1 MATRTPKGT
10 VARPTSTRSVVK
22 KASPVPAAAEI
33 APETAAP
40 VDPAPAAPAVE
51 PAPVAAS
58 VATEAVAAPV
68 EVTPEPV
75 AEAPVAEIAAT
86 EAPVATAPV
95 AEAPVAEPV
104 TAAAPVLDVET
115 TVPAVAA
122 PVAADKPAVKRAAP
136 APQKSAVLP
145 AAAPAAPAPEAVAKS
160 APAVPVAKNVEQA
173 IAQTKEKVEKMSK
186 QVFATF
192 EDVVG
197 FQKDN
202 VEAFVASS
210 TILTKGFE
218 ALSKEL
224 VAFTQAQY
232 EQSVSNAKA
241 LFAVKSVKELVDLQ
255 TEFAKTSFDAL
266 VAEATKVSETG
277 IKVANEAAEPITARV
292 NATVEKLS
300 KLKAA

>member
-10 VARPTSTRSVVK
+10 VARPTSTKAVVK
-22 KASPVPAAAEI
+22 KAAPVPAAIE
-33 APETAAP
+33 AAP
-40 VDPAPAAPAVE
+40 VTLTAVDAAPAVTDPVE
-51 PAPVAAS
+51 APAPVVDAPIAAAVAPVEPVVETPVVEPVVETVTPAPVAA
-58 VATEAVAAPV
+58 APV
-68 EVTPEPV
+68 P
-75 AEAPVAEIAAT
+75 A
-86 EAPVATAPV
+86 
-95 AEAPVAEPV
+95 
-104 TAAAPVLDVET
+104 D
-115 TVPAVAA
+115 VPAA
-122 PVAADKPAVKRAAP
+122 KPAVKRAAP
-136 APQKSAVLP
+136 APKKSVTAP
-145 AAAPAAPAPEAVAKS
+145 AAAVPATPAPVAAAVAKS
-160 APAVPVAKNVEQA
+160 APEVPVAKNVEQA

-232 EQSVSNAKA
+232 EQSVSTAKA

-277 IKVANEAAEPITARV
+277 IKVANQAAEPITARV

>member
-1 MATRTPKGT
+1 MATRTPKGP
-10 VARPTSTRSVVK
+10 VAAATPK
-22 KASPVPAAAEI
+22 KAVAKPAPVPPAESAETQAAETQAVVEI
-33 APETAAP
+33 AAPTAAP
-40 VDPAPAAPAVE
+40 VAHAVEAVEEVTPAPLP
-51 PAPVAAS
+51 AAS
-58 VATEAVAAPV
+58 VEPPSSVPVTTEASAPV
-68 EVTPEPV
+68 T
-75 AEAPVAEIAAT
+75 T
-86 EAPVATAPV
+86 EA
-95 AEAPVAEPV
+95 
-104 TAAAPVLDVET
+104 
-115 TVPAVAA
+115 
-122 PVAADKPAVKRAAP
+122 AAP
-136 APQKSAVLP
+136 APVPVAPKPAAKLAVP
-145 AAAPAAPAPEAVAKS
+145 TAAPATATKIETPAKP
-160 APAVPVAKNVEQA
+160 VEQA

-218 ALSKEL
+218 VLSKEIA
-224 VAFTQAQY
+224 AFTQAQY
-232 EQSVSNAKA
+232 EQSVATTKA

-255 TEFAKTSFDAL
+255 TEFAKSSFDAL

-292 NATVEKLS
+292 NAAVEKLS

>member
-1 MATRTPKGT
+1 MATRTPKGP
-10 VARPTSTRSVVK
+10 VAAATPK
-22 KASPVPAAAEI
+22 KAVAK
-33 APETAAP
+33 
-40 VDPAPAAPAVE
+40 
-51 PAPVAAS
+51 PAPVPPAQPKAAD
-58 VATEAVAAPV
+58 AAVKIDSP
-68 EVTPEPV
+68 
-75 AEAPVAEIAAT
+75 
-86 EAPVATAPV
+86 
-95 AEAPVAEPV
+95 
-104 TAAAPVLDVET
+104 
-115 TVPAVAA
+115 VAA
-122 PVAADKPAVKRAAP
+122 PVAEVSPAAVPVADLSPATVPVAHAVEEVTPVPTAPVEPPAAASVKAE
-136 APQKSAVLP
+136 
-145 AAAPAAPAPEAVAKS
+145 AAPAAKPATPKPAAKPA
-160 APAVPVAKNVEQA
+160 APKAVPAAATKIDTPARPVDQA

-218 ALSKEL
+218 VLSKEIA
-224 VAFTQAQY
+224 AFTQAQY
-232 EQSVSNAKA
+232 EQSVATTKA

-255 TEFAKTSFDAL
+255 TEFAKSSFDAL

-292 NATVEKLS
+292 NAAVEKLS

>member
-1 MATRTPKGT
+1 MATRTPKGP
-10 VARPTSTRSVVK
+10 VAAATPRKAVVK
-22 KASPVPAAAEI
+22 PAAVPPADEPAAQAAVKIEPPVAAPIAPVVAPVVAEVTPAPVPAA
-33 APETAAP
+33 
-40 VDPAPAAPAVE
+40 V
-51 PAPVAAS
+51 
-58 VATEAVAAPV
+58 
-68 EVTPEPV
+68 
-75 AEAPVAEIAAT
+75 EAP
-86 EAPVATAPV
+86 P
-95 AEAPVAEPV
+95 
-104 TAAAPVLDVET
+104 
-115 TVPAVAA
+115 
-122 PVAADKPAVKRAAP
+122 
-136 APQKSAVLP
+136 
-145 AAAPAAPAPEAVAKS
+145 
-160 APAVPVAKNVEQA
+160 PAVPVKAEAVTPPKPAARTAAPKAAPPAAPRIETPAKPVDQA

-224 VAFTQAQY
+224 AAFTQAQY
-232 EQSVSNAKA
+232 EQSVATTKA

-255 TEFAKTSFDAL
+255 TEFAKSSFDAL

-277 IKVANEAAEPITARV
+277 FKVANEAAEPITARV
-292 NATVEKLS
+292 NAAVEKLS

>member
-1 MATRTPKGT
+1 MATRTPKG
-10 VARPTSTRSVVK
+10 
-22 KASPVPAAAEI
+22 
-33 APETAAP
+33 
-40 VDPAPAAPAVE
+40 
-51 PAPVAAS
+51 PVAA
-58 VATEAVAAPV
+58 ATPRKAVA
-68 EVTPEPV
+68 
-75 AEAPVAEIAAT
+75 
-86 EAPVATAPV
+86 
-95 AEAPVAEPV
+95 
-104 TAAAPVLDVET
+104 
-115 TVPAVAA
+115 
-122 PVAADKPAVKRAAP
+122 KPAAVPPADEPAAKAAVKIEP
-136 APQKSAVLP
+136 P
-145 AAAPAAPAPEAVAKS
+145 AAAPAAHAVEEAKPAPAPEVPTVVVEPPPPAAPVKAEAAPPPKPAARPAAPKA
-160 APAVPVAKNVEQA
+160 APAAAARIETPAKPVDQA

-218 ALSKEL
+218 ALSKEIA
-224 VAFTQAQY
+224 AFTQAQY
-232 EQSVSNAKA
+232 EQSVATTKA

-255 TEFAKTSFDAL
+255 TEFAKSSFDAL

-277 IKVANEAAEPITARV
+277 FKVANEAAEPITARV

>member
-10 VARPTSTRSVVK
+10 VTRPTSTKAVVK
-22 KASPVPAAAEI
+22 KAAPVPAAVETEPAVV
-33 APETAAP
+33 APVETAP
-40 VDPAPAAPAVE
+40 
-51 PAPVAAS
+51 PAPVAA
-58 VATEAVAAPV
+58 P
-68 EVTPEPV
+68 
-75 AEAPVAEIAAT
+75 
-86 EAPVATAPV
+86 APV
-95 AEAPVAEPV
+95 AEAPVEAAPALVTEPV
-104 TAAAPVLDVET
+104 APPVAEVSPPEEVVAPVK
-115 TVPAVAA
+115 
-122 PVAADKPAVKRAAP
+122 ADKPAVTRAAP
-136 APQKSAVLP
+136 APKKSAVLP
-145 AAAPAAPAPEAVAKS
+145 AAVPATPASVAAAVAKS
-160 APAVPVAKNVEQA
+160 APEVPVAKNVEQA

-232 EQSVSNAKA
+232 EQSVSTAKA

>member
-1 MATRTPKGT
+1 MATRMPKG
-10 VARPTSTRSVVK
+10 
-22 KASPVPAAAEI
+22 
-33 APETAAP
+33 
-40 VDPAPAAPAVE
+40 
-51 PAPVAAS
+51 PVAA
-58 VATEAVAAPV
+58 ATP
-68 EVTPEPV
+68 
-75 AEAPVAEIAAT
+75 
-86 EAPVATAPV
+86 
-95 AEAPVAEPV
+95 
-104 TAAAPVLDVET
+104 
-115 TVPAVAA
+115 
-122 PVAADKPAVKRAAP
+122 KK
-136 APQKSAVLP
+136 
-145 AAAPAAPAPEAVAKS
+145 AVAKS
-160 APAVPVAKNVEQA
+160 APVPPAPVPPVEETAAQAAVQIEPPVETPVAHAVEEVTPEPATPPAPVEAPPVAAAPVAVEAEAIPAPKPAKPKPVAKPAAPKAAPAAATRIEPPAKPVEQA

-232 EQSVSNAKA
+232 EQSVATTKA

>member
-10 VARPTSTRSVVK
+10 VTRPTSTKAVVK
-22 KASPVPAAAEI
+22 KAASVPAAIE
-33 APETAAP
+33 AAAIEAAAIEVVTEAAAA
-40 VDPAPAAPAVE
+40 VDAAPAVTIPVE
-51 PAPVAAS
+51 VPAPVADVPVP
-58 VATEAVAAPV
+58 VAVAPV
-68 EVTPEPV
+68 EPVIETPAVEVPVAEPV
-75 AEAPVAEIAAT
+75 AEAVTP
-86 EAPVATAPV
+86 APV
-95 AEAPVAEPV
+95 AEAPVPAE
-104 TAAAPVLDVET
+104 
-115 TVPAVAA
+115 VPAA
-122 PVAADKPAVKRAAP
+122 KRAAP
-136 APQKSAVLP
+136 APKKSAVPPAAVPATPAP
-145 AAAPAAPAPEAVAKS
+145 AAAAVAKS
-160 APAVPVAKNVEQA
+160 APEVPVAKNVEQA

-232 EQSVSNAKA
+232 EQSVSTAKA

-277 IKVANEAAEPITARV
+277 IKVANQAAEPITARV

>member
-1 MATRTPKGT
+1 MATRTPKGP
-10 VARPTSTRSVVK
+10 VAAATPK
-22 KASPVPAAAEI
+22 KAVAKPAPVPLAESAETQAAETQTVVEI
-33 APETAAP
+33 AAPTAAP
-40 VDPAPAAPAVE
+40 VAHAVEEVTPAPLP
-51 PAPVAAS
+51 AAS
-58 VATEAVAAPV
+58 VEPPSSAPV
-68 EVTPEPV
+68 TS
-75 AEAPVAEIAAT
+75 EA
-86 EAPVATAPV
+86 
-95 AEAPVAEPV
+95 
-104 TAAAPVLDVET
+104 
-115 TVPAVAA
+115 
-122 PVAADKPAVKRAAP
+122 AAP
-136 APQKSAVLP
+136 APVPVAPKPAAKLAVP
-145 AAAPAAPAPEAVAKS
+145 TAAPATATKIETPAKP
-160 APAVPVAKNVEQA
+160 VEQA

-218 ALSKEL
+218 VLSKEIA
-224 VAFTQAQY
+224 AFTQAQY
-232 EQSVSNAKA
+232 EQSVATTKA

-255 TEFAKTSFDAL
+255 TEFAKSSFDAL

-292 NATVEKLS
+292 NAAVEKLS

>member
-1 MATRTPKGT
+1 MATRTPKGP
-10 VARPTSTRSVVK
+10 VAAATPK
-22 KASPVPAAAEI
+22 KAPAKPASVPPAENKAAPAAVKIEPPEAAVKIEPPEAAVKIEPPEPAPAPVETPVAHAVEEVAPAVAPVEPAPVEPPPAVAPPAPVVAAAPAASPAIPKKVAKPAAPKAVPVPAAASI
-33 APETAAP
+33 QTPATP
-40 VDPAPAAPAVE
+40 VD
-51 PAPVAAS
+51 
-58 VATEAVAAPV
+58 
-68 EVTPEPV
+68 
-75 AEAPVAEIAAT
+75 
-86 EAPVATAPV
+86 
-95 AEAPVAEPV
+95 
-104 TAAAPVLDVET
+104 
-115 TVPAVAA
+115 
-122 PVAADKPAVKRAAP
+122 
-136 APQKSAVLP
+136 
-145 AAAPAAPAPEAVAKS
+145 
-160 APAVPVAKNVEQA
+160 QA

-218 ALSKEL
+218 ALSKEIA
-224 VAFTQAQY
+224 AFTQAQY
-232 EQSVSNAKA
+232 EQSVSATKA

-266 VAEATKVSETG
+266 VAEATKVSEAGFKLT
-277 IKVANEAAEPITARV
+277 NEAAEPITARV